1 MSRPNRDC
9 RASVPLV
16 IHGRMSTACI
26 TIGLKAQHSE
36 ACGIRFFLEFAARP
50 ALGYAGAAS
59 AMATAALWGALA
71 SAGLTEPRRLA
82 TVLGDELE
90 TVRAAMGTGRDDEG
104 ELVATLRKWA
114 EEAQGAARR
123 RHEVRARESLQGA
136 LWASAQ
142 AQREKRRASELEAG
156 AERVIGRPPPL
167 PPYPPHP
174 EPKFGPGFWRTLH
187 SLEVG
192 LVRSRSP

>member
-1 MSRPNRDC
+1 MHVDIPTIICKD
-9 RASVPLV
+9 A
-16 IHGRMSTACI
+16 ACI
-26 TIGLKAQHSE
+26 TLGLKAQHSE
-36 ACGIRFFLEFAARP
+36 ACGIIFFLECAARP

-104 ELVATLRKWA
+104 ELVAALRNWA

-123 RHEVRARESLQGA
+123 RHEVRVRENLQGA
-136 LWASAQ
+136 LWATAQ
-142 AQREKRRASELEAG
+142 AQREKRRASALEAG
-156 AERVIGRPPPL
+156 AERVVGRPPP
-167 PPYPPHP
+167 P
-174 EPKFGPGFWRTLH
+174 
-187 SLEVG
+187 S
-192 LVRSRSP
+192 SR